1 MCIRDRTYTI
11 SADDLLRRGTAAIQD
26 RTTSGSTSYLSGLS
40 ASSTEAES
48 VIYMVTV
55 TYHSSADDAEYELCY
70 YLRLYEELPAP
81 SAADYQD
88 VPADAWYYGAVDYAV
103 SHGYLSGT
111 SRSQFSPEGTLTRGM
126 LAQILYQVAGQPD
139 NGVSHYSDVPDDSWC
154 YAAVSWVSETGI
166 MDGSNGNFNPDRA
179 PARQELAVALYRFAQ
194 NAGLDTRDRAD
205 LSGYDDAGQVASWA
219 RAGVEWAVSA
229 GLLAGRTAEDG
240 ALLLSPGEPVTRA
253 EFAAVLQTLCES
265 VLP

>member
-1 MCIRDRTYTI
+1 M
-11 SADDLLRRGTAAIQD
+11 
-26 RTTSGSTSYLSGLS
+26 
-40 ASSTEAES
+40 
-48 VIYMVTV
+48 
-55 TYHSSADDAEYELCY
+55 
-70 YLRLYEELPAP
+70 
-81 SAADYQD
+81 
-88 VPADAWYYGAVDYAV
+88 
-103 SHGYLSGT
+103 
-111 SRSQFSPEGTLTRGM
+111 
-126 LAQILYQVAGQPD
+126 
-139 NGVSHYSDVPDDSWC
+139 
-154 YAAVSWVSETGI
+154 
-166 MDGSNGNFNPDRA
+166 
-179 PARQELAVALYRFAQ
+179 ALYRFAQ